1 MMNFIERVTG
11 SDITK
16 AMKNLSVRIQNLSPA
31 YQDAWDEMQSCL
43 YTYGDFTGRNL
54 LPVFENLAELLEIAS
69 AENQSV
75 EEILGSD
82 IKTFCSSLFSGEEMK
97 TYRDKWRRQ
106 LNQNVERRLGRLK

>member
-16 AMKNLSVRIQNLSPA
+16 VMKNLSVRIQNLSPA
-31 YQDAWDEMQSCL
+31 YQDAW
-43 YTYGDFTGRNL
+43 
-54 LPVFENLAELLEIAS
+54 
-69 AENQSV
+69 

-82 IKTFCSSLFSGEEMK
+82 IRSFCSSLFSGEEMK

>member
-54 LPVFENLAELLEIAS
+54 LPVLRIWRNYWKSLLQKIRAWKRFW
-69 AENQSV
+69 AV
-75 EEILGSD
+75 I
-82 IKTFCSSLFSGEEMK
+82 
-97 TYRDKWRRQ
+97 
-106 LNQNVERRLGRLK
+106 

>member
-43 YTYGDFTGRNL
+43 YTYGDF
-54 LPVFENLAELLEIAS
+54 ENLAELLEIAS

-82 IKTFCSSLFSGEEMK
+82 IKSFCSSLFSGEEMK